1 MTGRAVARAMVA
13 QGSGGSIVN
22 MSSVNASLVIPG
34 MAGYVASKGGVQ
46 QLTRLMAIE
55 LASSAIRVN
64 AIAPGSVGTE
74 MAFATYRDPTPV
86 EGLGLTKEQL
96 MRARTPLGRMARPE
110 EMGAQQPHRHR
121 RCRLDRFC
129 ALPRT
134 REYRGVA
141 AVRGCVV
148 RDGRDDHGGWGAV
161 ASERGGAYTARHAVT
176 RLWGE

>member
-1 MTGRAVARAMVA
+1 MAA

-121 RCRLDRFC
+121 RCRDGVGLTGSC
-129 ALPRT
+129 AVPQGISR
-134 REYRGVA
+134 
-141 AVRGCVV
+141 RGCCQ
-148 RDGRDDHGGWGAV
+148 RMR
-161 ASERGGAYTARHAVT
+161 RT
-176 RLWGE
+176 